1 MSRVTDTPIL
11 LNVCVPVPPEAAIT
25 AGLVGR
31 LFTDIVY
38 KSEPLDTIDDMK
50 YVSLF
55 TRFVA
60 ADPLVVYRTI
70 APT

>member
-1 MSRVTDTPIL
+1 MSRVIDTPIL
-11 LNVCVPVPPEAAIT
+11 LNVCVPVPPEAEIT
-25 AGLVGR
+25 VALVGR

-38 KSEPLDTIDDMK
+38 RFEPLDVTDEMK

-55 TRFVA
+55 TKFVA
-60 ADPLVVYRTI
+60 AEPVVLYRTI